1 MKFFMRI
8 MSAFLTLCICA
19 LCFNFYAF
27 ASSAPTADIE
37 KTQLG
42 TSDTYYSYSVETKT
56 LTIEGT
62 GATPN
67 FSNTSTSIPWYLWR
81 SDGSI
86 ENVVIKDG
94 VTALGNY
101 LLYQVRTASITLPDT
116 LEQIRSYSLGNTLA
130 VTDWVIPFGVT
141 SIGTNAF
148 YGCSTMKSI
157 TLPDTLS
164 SIGSKAFYNC
174 TSLESIT
181 IPYSVTAI
189 GSNAFYQCTSLK
201 NAAFQSATSDVSISS
216 NCFLGCSSLKNITV
230 PMNASVGAKFFGYAN
245 SSTKYTDVRM
255 TVYSGSNG
263 QTYADTNGFAYTVA
277 DVTYA
282 ECAVEYKNTYDD
294 NNVNRT
300 FDYSFTADSSIVY
313 NFYTKGDCDVSAVL
327 KDSAGNIVASN
338 DDISNTDKN
347 FIVSQK
353 LEKGREYILT
363 VSSYKSTGTY
373 SLWIYPQAINTVTV
387 KGGLNF
393 NAADSIDNGSYRYFD
408 ITDDILSDFIL
419 TIRFENGLEDKLFYQ
434 KGYFDNRNIEYNDMQ
449 SETQFTCGSN
459 AVQISV
465 GEINADFEVFVN
477 HSYTQTVI
485 EPTVDDDGYTLNT
498 CVLCGNSYK
507 DNFVPTTAVTVSGR
521 AVLAQRPDMSH
532 ADNISYPY
540 VSFYANG
547 REYTTDSNGCWSFNT
562 FDSCDITFVNRFG
575 RDVTVHFDV
584 SGENVEYGD
593 IAFIGYDFNKDNY
606 VNVKDF
612 AVYARQYRNR
622 ELSAD
627 YWQYA
632 KYFL

>member
-1 MKFFMRI
+1 MNSFKRI
-8 MSAFLTLCICA
+8 LSAFMA
-19 LCFNFYAF
+19 LCLCSFCFSFYAF

-42 TSDTYYSYSVETKT
+42 TGDTYYSYSVETKT

-62 GATPN
+62 GATPD

-101 LLYQVRTASITLPDT
+101 LLYQVKTASITLPDT
-116 LEQIRSYSLGNTLA
+116 LKQIRSYALGNTLA

-148 YGCSTMKSI
+148 YGCSTMESI
-157 TLPDTLS
+157 TLPDTLV

-174 TSLESIT
+174 TSLDSIT
-181 IPYSVTAI
+181 IPYSVTTI
-189 GSNAFYQCTSLK
+189 GSNAFYQCTSL
-201 NAAFQSATSDVSISS
+201 NNVVFQSETSSVSISS

-230 PMNASVGAKFFGYAN
+230 PMNATVGTKFFGYAD
-245 SSTKYTDVRM
+245 SSTKYTDVTM
-255 TVYSGSNG
+255 NVYSGSNG
-263 QTYADTNGFAYTVA
+263 QTYADTNGFAYTVT
-277 DVTYA
+277 DITNA

-294 NNVNRT
+294 NNVNRS
-300 FDYSFTADSSIVY
+300 FDYLFTADRSIVY
-313 NFYTKGDCDVSAVL
+313 NFYTRGDCDVSAVL
-327 KDSAGNIVASN
+327 KDSAGNTVASN
-338 DDISNTDKN
+338 DDISSTDKN
-347 FIVSQK
+347 FIVSAQ
-353 LEKGREYILT
+353 LEKDSEYILT

-373 SLWIYPQAINTVTV
+373 SLWIYPQVINTVNV
-387 KGGLNF
+387 KGGLTF
-393 NAADSIDNGSYRYFD
+393 NACDSADNGEYRCFD
-408 ITDDILSDFIL
+408 ITDALLSDFIF
-419 TIRFENGLEDKLFYQ
+419 TIKFENGLQDMLYYQ
-434 KGYFDNRNIEYNDMQ
+434 SGYFDNRNIAYNDTQ
-449 SETQFTCGSN
+449 SENPFTCGSN
-459 AVQISV
+459 TAQISV
-465 GEINADFEVFVN
+465 GEINADFEVLVN
-477 HSYTQTVI
+477 HSYTQSVI
-485 EPTVDDDGYTLNT
+485 DPTVDDDGYTLNT
-498 CVLCGNSYK
+498 CVLCSDSYK

-532 ADNISYPY
+532 TDNIAYPY

-575 RDVTVHFDV
+575 SDVTVHFDV
-584 SGENVEYGD
+584 NGENVDYGD
-593 IAFIGYDFNKDNY
+593 IAFVGYDFNKDSH

-612 AVYARQYRNR
+612 AIYARQYRNR